1 MKTLLR
7 ITALALTLTASSLF
21 AAVSSSP
28 GYAELGA
35 FKPTEGC
42 QFVEVNLHAS
52 LLKFAATFV
61 DKEDPAAAELI
72 RALEHVHVNVVG
84 YNDQSRADTTQH
96 VQSIRRDLENQ
107 GWQRAVTV
115 QQGGKDADVAVYVK
129 SGDNDSIVGLVV
141 TVIDSNEKNAVVVNL
156 VGNIKPEQ
164 LAAVGKSLHIDP
176 LAHLNLK
183 AVGKGV

>member
-1 MKTLLR
+1 MKTFLR
-7 ITALALTLTASSLF
+7 TTALALTLTASTVF
-21 AAVSSSP
+21 AAISPSP
-28 GYAELGA
+28 GYAELGT

-42 QFVEVNLHAS
+42 QFVEVNLHAA

-61 DKEDPAAAELI
+61 DREDPATAELI
-72 RALEHVHVNVVG
+72 RGLQHVRVNVVG
-84 YNDQSRADTTQH
+84 YNDGSRADTTQH
-96 VQSIRRDLENQ
+96 VQSIRHDLENQ
-107 GWQRAVTV
+107 NWQRVVTV

-129 SGDNDSIVGLVV
+129 FGDNDAIVGLVV
-141 TVIDSNEKNAVVVNL
+141 TVIDSNEKNAVIVNL

-183 AVGKGV
+183 STGKGV

>member
-7 ITALALTLTASSLF
+7 ATALALTLTASSLF

-28 GYAELGA
+28 GYAELGT

-42 QFVEVNLHAS
+42 QFVEVNLHTS

-61 DKEDPAAAELI
+61 DKEDPATAELI
-72 RALEHVHVNVVG
+72 RALQHVRVNVVG
-84 YNDQSRADTTQH
+84 YNDGSRADTMQH

-107 GWQRAVTV
+107 GWQRIVTV
-115 QQGGKDADVAVYVK
+115 QQGGKDEDVAVYVK

-164 LAAVGKSLHIDP
+164 LAAVGKRLHIDP

-183 AVGKGV
+183 STGKGV